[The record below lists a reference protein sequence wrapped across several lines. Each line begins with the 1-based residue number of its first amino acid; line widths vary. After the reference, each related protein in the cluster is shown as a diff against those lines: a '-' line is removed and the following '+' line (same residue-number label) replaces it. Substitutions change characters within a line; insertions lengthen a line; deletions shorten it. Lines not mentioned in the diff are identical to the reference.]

1 MSLIER
7 AKLYVTLVQFSAEIK
22 TQSNNPLD
30 QEENEYD
37 AGAVRLINIAKQR
50 GDLDMFLKLVNVFG
64 GF

>member
-50 GDLDMFLKLVNVFG
+50 GDLDMFLKLVSVFG